1 MILILKEKA
10 FIFRHGQ
17 NIMKKEILTGTIS
30 SLRSLEEGDLDN
42 IFQWLSD
49 KDVTK
54 LLFYQ
59 YYPPKIQ
66 KMKEEIGKEV
76 ENKSDFEF
84 AIIDKKTKLHVGWAG
99 IYEVD
104 RINKN
109 GEIRFFIGDKKF
121 WGKGL
126 ATECV
131 TLLIDYAF
139 RKLNLHRLYG
149 GANIENT
156 SSLKIFEKLGFS
168 EEGISKEGFF
178 KDGKYYD
185 LVKFG
190 LINKV

>member
-1 MILILKEKA
+1 
-10 FIFRHGQ
+10 
-17 NIMKKEILTGTIS
+17 MKKEILIGTIS
-30 SLRSLEEGDLDN
+30 SLRSLEEADLDN

-84 AIIDKKTKLHVGWAG
+84 AIIDKKTKLHVGWTG
-99 IYEVD
+99 IYEID

-156 SSLKIFEKLGFS
+156 GSLKIFEKLGFS

-190 LINKV
+190 LINKI